1 MHDPATP
8 GPDPQ
13 NAQDSDES
21 GPPGGADHGM
31 AEEVV
36 GQVIAWYS
44 QRIREERRAGAAPQ
58 RLEDLVARRQAC
70 VEDRHR
76 LEEAAPEEVARITAL
91 YAARLKELEASGP
104 Q

>member
-1 MHDPATP
+1 
-8 GPDPQ
+8 
-13 NAQDSDES
+13 
-21 GPPGGADHGM
+21 M

-44 QRIREERRAGAAPQ
+44 QQIRAERRAGAAPQ
-58 RLEDLVARRQAC
+58 RLEDLAARRQAC

-76 LEEAAPEEVARITAL
+76 LEEAAPEEAARITAL
-91 YAARLKELEASGP
+91 YAARLKELEGSGP

>member
-1 MHDPATP
+1 MHDSATP

-13 NAQDSDES
+13 NAQDPAGA
-21 GPPGGADHGM
+21 GPPGGADYGM

-44 QRIREERRAGAAPQ
+44 QRIWAERRAGAAPQ

-91 YAARLKELEASGP
+91 YAARLKELGASGP